1 MRKDARM
8 DFRLTEDQEL
18 LLQSLEELL
27 DREAPESVMAAL
39 DEQKEFPYKPWQA
52 LADFGILG
60 MGIPE
65 EYGGAPADILTMTL
79 ACELM
84 GRKAFSLGIIYALGV
99 ITIRD
104 IVQFGSQAIKE
115 SVLPGFVQGDP
126 PVALG
131 ITEPQAGSDA
141 AALQASA
148 AFEGDDV
155 IFNGQKMYCTL
166 AGMTRHIMLMTR
178 DPSIENPYEGISM
191 WLLPTDTPGV
201 RFTKIAKVGWWS
213 IPSYEVYIQNA
224 RVPRSSL
231 IGQMNQGWPQ
241 LMANFEIERLTL
253 CAASLGAAEGA
264 YEDAL
269 AYANQRVQ
277 FGRPIGSYQAV
288 QHLLVDMAVK
298 IENMKNY
305 VYKIAW
311 MMDQDLPVRHEHAM
325 CKLYV
330 ARAACEVIDSAMQV
344 LGGLG
349 YTMDHR
355 VQRLWRDIRL
365 MRIGGGTDEIMYNIA
380 GPQLLKRAQRAA
392 R

>member
-1 MRKDARM
+1 M
-8 DFRLTEDQEL
+8 DFRLTEEQEL
-18 LLQSLEELL
+18 LIQSLEELL
-27 DREAPESVMAAL
+27 QREAPESLMAQI
-39 DEQKEFPYKPWQA
+39 DNQKEFPYKPWQA
-52 LADFGILG
+52 LADFGILALG
-60 MGIPE
+60 VPE
-65 EYGGAPADILTMTL
+65 EYDGTPSDIMTMTL
-79 ACELM
+79 ACETM
-84 GRKAFSLGIIYALGV
+84 GKHAFSLGIIYALGI

-104 IVQFGSQAIKE
+104 IMQFGSDEIKAK
-115 SVLPGFVQGDP
+115 VLSGFVQGEP

-141 AALQASA
+141 AALKTTAE
-148 AFEGDDV
+148 FDGDDV

-166 AGMTRHIMLMTR
+166 AGMTKYIMLMTR
-178 DPSIENPYEGISM
+178 DPKIENPYEGISM

-201 RFTKIAKVGWWS
+201 RFTKIDKVGWWS
-213 IPSYEVYIQNA
+213 IPSYEVHIQNA
-224 RVPRSSL
+224 RIPCESL
-231 IGQMNQGWPQ
+231 IGNMNQGWPQ

-264 YEDAL
+264 YEDAA
-269 AYANQRVQ
+269 AYANQRQQ
-277 FGRPIGSYQAV
+277 FGKSIGSYQAV
-288 QHLLVDMAVK
+288 QHILVDMAVK
-298 IENMKNY
+298 IENMRNY

-311 MMDQDLPVRHEHAM
+311 MMDEGLPVRHEHAM

-330 ARAACEVIDSAMQV
+330 ARAADEVIDSAMQI

-380 GPQLLKRAQRAA
+380 GPQLLKKA
-392 R
+392 RH